1 MSLTLR
7 TTTELVSMFEDRF
20 WFLAVVLGFGCVSF
34 LFTFVLCL
42 SGEILLFRFGC
53 SGPLFCSSWWWWWS
67 FVSGQISSHHL
78 VFYFFCSWFS
88 VSVFVF
94 GFCVSLTL
102 FILCV
107 YLLLSGRVVFS
118 FPALVVLFSWCSSHL
133 PTVSD
138 SGSRWQMVDLGF
150 WSVFQV
156 GVAFV
161 LLGISCG
168 YVTSPCRKLVSA
180 ASGCV
185 KFWYL
190 VLDFGETHTACGY
203 RCWFLWRVGVV

>member
-88 VSVFVF
+88 VTVFLFLGFVCLWLYLFYVF
-94 GFCVSLTL
+94 ICCFLAVLCSLFQRWL
-102 FILCV
+102 YFFLGVPAI
-107 YLLLSGRVVFS
+107 YQLS
-118 FPALVVLFSWCSSHL
+118 
-133 PTVSD
+133 PTVGHD
-138 SGSRWQMVDLGF
+138 GRW
-150 WSVFQV
+150 
-156 GVAFV
+156 
-161 LLGISCG
+161 
-168 YVTSPCRKLVSA
+168 
-180 ASGCV
+180 
-185 KFWYL
+185 
-190 VLDFGETHTACGY
+190 
-203 RCWFLWRVGVV
+203 

>member
-34 LFTFVLCL
+34 PFTSVLCL
-42 SGEILLFRFGC
+42 SGEILFFRRDPVVPFWLF
-53 SGPLFCSSWWWWWS
+53 SSSVLFLVVVVVVFC
-67 FVSGQISSHHL
+67 FRPDLIAPPCFLLLLFL
-78 VFYFFCSWFS
+78 VFCH
-88 VSVFVF
+88 SVFVF
-94 GFCVSLTL
+94 GFCVSLAL

-118 FPALVVLFSWCSSHL
+118 FPALVVLFSWCSGHL

-190 VLDFGETHTACGY
+190 VLDFGETHRNPHCM
-203 RCWFLWRVGVV
+203 WL